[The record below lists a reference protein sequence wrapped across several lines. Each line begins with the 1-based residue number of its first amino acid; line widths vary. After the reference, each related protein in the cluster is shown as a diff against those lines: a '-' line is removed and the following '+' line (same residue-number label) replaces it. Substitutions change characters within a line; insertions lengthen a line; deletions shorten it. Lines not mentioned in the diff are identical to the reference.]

1 VGISSI
7 RYRAQPTTTTPLPF
21 LPTATKNPTS
31 QQSHRRTRGRQRL
44 SVELLLPARRTT
56 LLLNSFCLTTWPW
69 AIKPS
74 SAVLWGVCWI
84 FAGPAILGQ
93 RLSLHP
99 PFSAGY
105 PLALPYWDKEGNMI
119 QRLGNLQMNM
129 FGISSH
135 QVCNVDFATSASM
148 VTTIDIVPGLQLIR
162 NLR

>member
-1 VGISSI
+1 VGI
-7 RYRAQPTTTTPLPF
+7 RYRAQPTTTTLLPF

-74 SAVLWGVCWI
+74 PAVLWGVCWI

-99 PFSAGY
+99 PFSGVSAGY
-105 PLALPYWDKEGNMI
+105 PLALPYGDKEGDMI
-119 QRLGNLQMNM
+119 RRLGNLQMNM
-129 FGISSH
+129 FRISSH
-135 QVCNVDFATSASM
+135 QVCTVDFATSASM
-148 VTTIDIVPGLQLIR
+148 VTTIDIAPGLQLIR
-162 NLR
+162 TQR